1 MPAGNSRT
9 ARPFRRCMKKLPH
22 ESVYVRLGLSD
33 VHGIGVFAIRTI
45 PEGTNIFADDQ
56 VELVWVDAA
65 EIDREGIGEQQR
77 RFYEDFGIRSGDRI
91 GCPVS
96 FNNLTPG
103 WYLNEP
109 PPGAA
114 PSIEVDERLNFI
126 AIRRIEKGEEL
137 TVRYADF
144 SDPPGEARDS
154 GD

>member
-1 MPAGNSRT
+1 MKAAAGNRGA
-9 ARPFRRCMKKLPH
+9 ARPFRRCMKALPH

-33 VHGIGVFAIRTI
+33 VHGIGVFAIRDI

-56 VELVWVDAA
+56 VDLVWVDSA
-65 EIDREGIGEQQR
+65 ELDRAGIGEEQR
-77 RFYEDFGIRSGDRI
+77 RLYADFGIRSGERI

-109 PPGAA
+109 PPGAE
-114 PSIEVDERLNFI
+114 PSIHVDERLNFI
-126 AIRRIEKGEEL
+126 ARRRIEKGEEL

-144 SDPPGEARDS
+144 SDPPGD
-154 GD
+154 